1 MNKTPLTQKQNE
13 VLRKIVDI
21 TNYYDANE
29 QLAITITLN
38 VKRISKLYDV
48 NLSFESKEVQ
58 ANICNKILK
67 DIFGTHVIYIM
78 VTEFTLADVWHCH
91 GLIWKMSKLW
101 KLEGFSKIRRLLGN
115 IVVKNKVNKDWYDYC
130 IGNTESK
137 RSNPTNCQY
146 YIYNDEYK
154 SDSSMPRVMMRKHIK
169 QNAIYAKEEIDIKF
183 DEHDFNNYK
192 LMKAK
197 KHVLA
202 AARMFRHCKPVVKK
216 IKKNCIVI

>member
-13 VLRKIVDI
+13 VLAKIVGI
-21 TNYYDANE
+21 TNCYDANK
-29 QLAITITLN
+29 QLAVTITLN
-38 VKRISKLYDV
+38 VKRISKLFDV

-67 DIFGTHVIYIM
+67 EIFGLHVIYVM

-91 GLIWKMSKLW
+91 GIIWKMSTLW
-101 KLEGFSKIRRLLGN
+101 KQEGFSKIRRLLGN
-115 IVVKNKVNKDWYDYC
+115 ILVKDKVDSKWYDYC
-130 IGNTESK
+130 IGNTDNK
-137 RSNPTNCQY
+137 RGNPTNCQN
-146 YIYNDEYK
+146 YIYNDKYE
-154 SDSSMPRVMMRKHIK
+154 SSSSMPRVQMRKHLK
-169 QNAIYAKEEIDIKF
+169 QNAIYAKQEIQVKF

-202 AARMFRHCKPVVKK
+202 AAKMFKHCKPVVNK